1 MFLVATLYCGRASN
15 PVRVRNLSATGA
27 LVEGAALPPAG
38 TAVILRRGALE
49 APGTA
54 VWSEGGKA
62 GLAFDGQVDVSAW
75 LPVKEAKA
83 QTQVDQIAFGLKHA
97 RPAAPAEAPAQAKA
111 LSAGAALAELGAL
124 QLQIREI
131 GGRLALDPA
140 LPPNHPEVRLLNAA
154 EQRIGQI
161 ITALRRALPY

>member
-1 MFLVATLYCGRASN
+1 MS
-15 PVRVRNLSATGA
+15 
-27 LVEGAALPPAG
+27 
-38 TAVILRRGALE
+38 
-49 APGTA
+49 
-54 VWSEGGKA
+54 
-62 GLAFDGQVDVSAW
+62 SAW

-83 QTQVDQIAFGLKHA
+83 QTQVDQIAFGMKHA
-97 RPAAPAEAPAQAKA
+97 RAAPPAEAPAQAKA

-131 GGRLALDPA
+131 GGRLALDPS

-161 ITALRRALPY
+161 ITALRGALPY